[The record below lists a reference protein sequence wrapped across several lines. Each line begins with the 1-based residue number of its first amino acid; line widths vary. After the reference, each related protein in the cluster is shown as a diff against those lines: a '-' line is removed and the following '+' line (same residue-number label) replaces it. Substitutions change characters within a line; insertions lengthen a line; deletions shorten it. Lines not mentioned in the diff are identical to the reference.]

1 MLSTWDLDPLAP
13 CRELMS
19 KLLYSS
25 EHSCPRELVC
35 LCGAPDCR
43 AHAHNRLHEI
53 QICFVQCVDG
63 EYQKGGEKMHINLKS
78 AIHPQC
84 NFVVMLLHR
93 IADVSQCDIFFYY
106 SHIGQRPPPFP
117 PPTCEEIKLYLLW
130 LRNVFPQMKSFS
142 HQFSFLRVRKTF
154 LGSC

>member
-1 MLSTWDLDPLAP
+1 MWIILDINYNHSYYTGKSQVLAGGCCYFST
-13 CRELMS
+13 S
-19 KLLYSS
+19 KP
-25 EHSCPRELVC
+25 HSGTLW
-35 LCGAPDCR
+35 
-43 AHAHNRLHEI
+43 
-53 QICFVQCVDG
+53 
-63 EYQKGGEKMHINLKS
+63 GEKMHINLKS

-154 LGSC
+154 LGSCWSNSYSHRISPIRKHEQWNTSF